1 MPRLLHDLIPLEFLS
16 RLAARMATR
25 PNQFSNSES
34 RIKMVKLTEFVTA
47 ITHAIHLLEPLAFK
61 LALTVLALYE
71 LWSKVVA
78 PAFGHGG

>member
-1 MPRLLHDLIPLEFLS
+1 
-16 RLAARMATR
+16 
-25 PNQFSNSES
+25 
-34 RIKMVKLTEFVTA
+34 MVKLTEFVTA